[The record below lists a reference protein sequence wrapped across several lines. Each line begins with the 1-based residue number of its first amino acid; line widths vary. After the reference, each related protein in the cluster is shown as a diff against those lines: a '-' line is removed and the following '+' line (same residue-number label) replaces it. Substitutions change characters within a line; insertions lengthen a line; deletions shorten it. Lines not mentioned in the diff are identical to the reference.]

1 MLTGGVS
8 GALVVCG
15 AALWPRVY
23 APLAETVDQARV
35 ARHRQTLAVALAA
48 AMTGIAAATVPGL
61 APLAIVCGVMIATD
75 LAYHHLSLPLQ
86 ALAVILAL
94 ARLPA
99 MGQADAVSRIGIGA
113 GLAAIYLAFA
123 LFDRSAGLGDVA
135 ALAVVGLVAGLA
147 APVVLTVGMF
157 VPIAL
162 VAVGRVGTRE
172 PQPLAGW
179 WLAAMLGAA
188 PLVA

>member
-1 MLTGGVS
+1 MLAGGVS
-8 GALVVCG
+8 GALVICG

-23 APLAETVDQARV
+23 TPLGEITRQATIAAWWR
-35 ARHRQTLAVALAA
+35 LPAVALAA
-48 AMTGIAAATVPGL
+48 VVTGIAAATVPGL
-61 APLAIVCGVMIATD
+61 APLAVVCGVMAATD
-75 LAYHHLSLPLQ
+75 LAYRHLSLPLQ
-86 ALAVILAL
+86 ALAVVLAL

-99 MGQADAVSRIGIGA
+99 MGASDAVSHLVAGV
-113 GLAAIYLAFA
+113 GLAVIYLIFA

-157 VPIAL
+157 VPITL
-162 VAVGRVGTRE
+162 VAVGRVGARE

-179 WLAAMLGAA
+179 WLAALLGAA